1 MFKLRNKAFWGQ
13 WVPLPLRLIIGFGF
27 MAHGWAKLSR
37 GPSGFAKL
45 LAQIGARFPEATAWV
60 STFMELLGG
69 LAIFVGAFV
78 EVVSVPLIVMMLVAM
93 FTVHLKYGFSSINT
107 IGLTAEGPQ
116 FGPPGYEVNLLYI
129 AGLVSLILGGAG
141 ALSVD
146 RLLLRKEALSEPQR
160 APAGCLTRFAE
171 PRLGIEC
178 EDHYVAVLRR
188 VLFPQVGYF
197 ATSAL
202 AQAGPREGIPCERF
216 SGRGSAGRRCWS
228 SGRSRSRNRRTATR

>member
-1 MFKLRNKAFWGQ
+1 MFTLRNRAFWGQ
-13 WVPLPLRLIIGFGF
+13 WMPLPLRLIIGFGF
-27 MAHGWAKLSR
+27 MAHGWAKFGR

-45 LAQIGARFPEATAWV
+45 LAQIGAPLPEATAWV

-93 FTVHLKYGFSSINT
+93 FTVHLRYGFSSVNT
-107 IGLTAEGPQ
+107 IGLTEDGPQ

-146 RLLLRKEALSEPQR
+146 RLLSRNAALSERPKEHQQ
-160 APAGCLTRFAE
+160 P
-171 PRLGIEC
+171 
-178 EDHYVAVLRR
+178 V
-188 VLFPQVGYF
+188 
-197 ATSAL
+197 
-202 AQAGPREGIPCERF
+202 
-216 SGRGSAGRRCWS
+216 
-228 SGRSRSRNRRTATR
+228 